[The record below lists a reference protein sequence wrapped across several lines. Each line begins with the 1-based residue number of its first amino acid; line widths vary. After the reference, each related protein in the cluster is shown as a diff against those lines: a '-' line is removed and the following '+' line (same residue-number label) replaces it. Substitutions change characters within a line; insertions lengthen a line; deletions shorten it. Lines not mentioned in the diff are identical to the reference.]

1 MIIIEEILVIIGL
14 LMMPYGLYE
23 IAKGDTSKDIKVML
37 IVISIGLYIA
47 ELLLV
52 GL

>member
-1 MIIIEEILVIIGL
+1 MIIIEEILIIIGL
-14 LMMPYGLYE
+14 IMMPYGLYE
-23 IAKGDTSKDIKVML
+23 VAKGDTTKDVKIIL
-37 IVISIGLYIA
+37 ITISIGLYIA